1 MPTAHDAAATVCC
14 HVMTS
19 GAAHAMRT
27 ETRTA
32 LPIPGLDPPN
42 AAIGPTK
49 LATALVTS
57 AATAT
62 TEYNARLGA
71 CAMDD
76 ATSAAPAVSTGSHA
90 ICPFATRPALDMRCA

>member
-32 LPIPGLDPPN
+32 LPIPGLIRPTPPS
-42 AAIGPTK
+42 GR
-49 LATALVTS
+49 LVQRRLVTS